1 MARRWP
7 RAAGALGNRAVDVA
21 LWTAALRGGARRS
34 TSLASALISVRIRS
48 SSSLRKEKRS
58 EHERK
63 MHGDWWGSPRI
74 HWDVEGLAT
83 GAIVA
88 AALLPVIAT
97 LCAAVRALETE
108 NLTFGGSNSL
118 ASGSA
123 RVDMVFS
130 CTLDRGAVRLG
141 LTRSS
146 LEVAARRLPGW
157 KSFFHVAFPEVR
169 KR

>member
-1 MARRWP
+1 MARRLP

-34 TSLASALISVRIRS
+34 TSLASALISARIRS

-63 MHGDWWGSPRI
+63 MHGDWLGSPRI

-123 RVDMVFS
+123 SVDMVFS
-130 CTLDRGAVRLG
+130 NAAQKFDGTLHSGSNRLLDG
-141 LTRSS
+141 CIMESQDNGEKDSRC
-146 LEVAARRLPGW
+146 R
-157 KSFFHVAFPEVR
+157 
-169 KR
+169 